1 MQYQKENLCNIII
14 REDEEVLLL
23 IYENNHSKEN
33 VEYLTSS
40 SNKQLRIFY
49 SENEYVDYFNID
61 LNILNI
67 LKNKKE
73 ILIVEVFNK
82 LSFTDG
88 TISNV
93 YNGKRKRS
101 HK

>member
-23 IYENNHSKEN
+23 IYENNYAKEN
-33 VEYLTSS
+33 VEYITSI